1 MLEFSMPRSAFI
13 RFFFRLYVK
22 FYVPFLGWLFLGNPD
37 NYRMLWRY
45 THEFG
50 DCRQTFEAF
59 EKEGFVV
66 EYRTHFFGSATQI
79 VGSLP
84 KSL

>member
-1 MLEFSMPRSAFI
+1 MPTNGFI

-45 THEFG
+45 TTEFG
-50 DCRQTFEAF
+50 DCRQAF
-59 EKEGFVV
+59 EVFQQEGFDL